1 MVSPGI
7 SQTLGRRFDAR
18 PLRPYVIFLTNYLLT
33 GGPTSHRV
41 IYSNRVILFCSYK
54 WAPCHVSATSAIHDA
69 TLTCFT
75 SMDRISTVF
84 ACLCQVLEPVR
95 RIFQVQALKWTLI
108 TSSSTIVVFTSIFTM
123 AILLFLTMEIIYLC
137 EAWQILVHVSWQF

>member
-1 MVSPGI
+1 MVSPSI
-7 SQTLGRRFDAR
+7 SQRQVAGSMPVYYVFMLFFLLIIYWQAG
-18 PLRPYVIFLTNYLLT
+18 PLVI
-33 GGPTSHRV
+33 GS
-41 IYSNRVILFCSYK
+41 YSTQVILFCSYK